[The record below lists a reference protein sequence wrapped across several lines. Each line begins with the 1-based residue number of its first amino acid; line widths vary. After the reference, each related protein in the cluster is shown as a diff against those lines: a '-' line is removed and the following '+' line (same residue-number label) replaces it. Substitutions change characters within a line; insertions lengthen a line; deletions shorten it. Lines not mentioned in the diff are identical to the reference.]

1 MNLNKLKKH
10 WNTYSKVDPLWAVL
24 TDSSKKDGKWD
35 VNEFFQTG
43 ITHIAGIFQYLES
56 IKVQIQHKRA
66 LDFGCGVGRLT
77 QALCKL
83 FDECVGIDIAP
94 GMIKLAKKFNRF
106 GDRCKYYVN
115 DKSDLSIFP
124 ADSIDFIYTWLVLQ
138 HIEPRYV
145 KEYLKEFLRIISPGG
160 VIIFQLPSERIDQ
173 KSIKD
178 QAIAVSHYTLPSSG
192 FKALLTT
199 VEPLQSFYSGRTA
212 TVKVSVKNISDA
224 VWPSSSKTGIYQI
237 NLGNH
242 WLDKNHHIILLD
254 DGRIPLPHD
263 VKPSEEIEL
272 ELEIRVPLQDGLYIL
287 ELDMV
292 QEHIAWFHDRGSA
305 TLSVPVQVRK
315 DQFKS
320 PISTENTNAE
330 ICDRKADNKQD
341 HDDVALPV
349 MEMHGIPQNDV
360 IRFIEKNRG
369 KIINIQEDFT
379 AGADWESYRYCITK

>member
-1 MNLNKLKKH
+1 MKLDELQKH
-10 WNTYSKVDPLWAVL
+10 WDTYAKIDPLWAIL
-24 TDSSKKDGKWD
+24 TDTSKKDGKWD
-35 VNEFFQTG
+35 VKEFFQTG
-43 ITHIAGIFQYLES
+43 TAHIESIFLYLES
-56 IKVQIQHKRA
+56 IKVSVGRKRA

-77 QALCKL
+77 QALCTI

-94 GMIKLAKKFNRF
+94 QMIELANQFNQH
-106 GDRCKYYVN
+106 GNRCKYYVN
-115 DKSDLSIFP
+115 NKSDLNLFQS
-124 ADSIDFIYTWLVLQ
+124 DSFNFIYTWLVLQ

-145 KEYLKEFLRIISPGG
+145 KEYLKEFLRIISSGG
-160 VIIFQLPSERIDQ
+160 VIVFQLPSERIDQ

-192 FKALLTT
+192 FNALLTI
-199 VEPLQSFYSGRTA
+199 VEPLPAFYSGRTA
-212 TVKVSVKNISDA
+212 TVRVRVKNISDA
-224 VWPSSSKTGIYQI
+224 VWPASSKTGINQI

-263 VKPSEEIEL
+263 LTPNEEIEL
-272 ELEIRVPLQDGLYIL
+272 ALEIRVPLQEGLYIL

-305 TLSVPVQVRK
+305 TLSIPVQVRK
-315 DQFKS
+315 DQLKS
-320 PISTENTNAE
+320 SISTEKTNAE
-330 ICDRKADNKQD
+330 ICDKKADNKQD
-341 HDDVALPV
+341 RADVALPI

-369 KIINIQEDFT
+369 KIIDIQEDFT

>member
-1 MNLNKLKKH
+1 MKLDELQKH
-10 WNTYSKVDPLWAVL
+10 WDTYAKIDPLWAVL

-35 VNEFFQTG
+35 IKDFFQTG
-43 ITHIAGIFQYLES
+43 TAHIESIFLYLES
-56 IKVQIQHKRA
+56 IKVSVGRKKA

-77 QALCKL
+77 QALCNC

-94 GMIKLAKKFNRF
+94 QMIELANQFNQH

-115 DKSDLSIFP
+115 NKSDLSLFQS
-124 ADSIDFIYTWLVLQ
+124 DSFDFIFTWLVLQ

-173 KSIKD
+173 KNIKD
-178 QAIAVSHYTLPSSG
+178 QALAVSHYTLPSSG
-192 FKALLTT
+192 FKALLTIA
-199 VEPLQSFYSGRTA
+199 EPLPAFYSGRTA
-212 TVKVSVKNISDA
+212 TVRVRVKNISDA

-263 VKPSEEIEL
+263 VKPNEEIEL
-272 ELEIRVPLQDGLYIL
+272 ALEIRVPLQDGLYIL

-292 QEHIAWFHDRGSA
+292 QEHIAWFHDRGSK
-305 TLSVPVQVRK
+305 TSRVQVQVK
-315 DQFKS
+315 NIQS
-320 PISTENTNAE
+320 QHPTVTENTLQHNPYNE
-330 ICDRKADNKQD
+330 LTNKQD
-341 HDDVALPV
+341 STEILIPI
-349 MEMHGIPQNDV
+349 MEMHGIPQNEV
-360 IRFIEKNRG
+360 IRLVESKGGNILD
-369 KIINIQEDFT
+369 IQEDFT
-379 AGADWESYRYCITK
+379 AGKDWKSYRYCVSK